1 MSNFENSAQS
11 IGAFSQ
17 ADDLKKRIIYTL
29 FILII
34 YRFGTY
40 IPIPGIDP
48 SSLK

>member
-29 FILII
+29 FILVISK
-34 YRFGTY
+34 FFF
-40 IPIPGIDP
+40 
-48 SSLK
+48 LKDLQFVEKGH